1 MSGETI
7 KQLAQSMKVP
17 VDRLLTQLGQA
28 GMSFSDPEQIIS
40 STEKMKLLGF
50 LRRSHGKDAPA
61 EGESASPRQITLKRS
76 TRGELKL
83 STPGGRGAAS
93 GGAKTVNV
101 EVRAK
106 RTYVK
111 RSVIAEEASSDVER
125 EDAVRKLQESQ
136 QQRDHEE
143 NDRLEADR
151 RRQEEAQR
159 AEEAQRQREAEEEQR
174 RQQAEAEAAARAKEH
189 EERQAAIET
198 DTAASQPESAPAAAQ
213 PASAEVAEKQAPA
226 EQAVQRIDHSALG
239 MIVPRIHEP
248 RRREKKVVVVAPPA
262 PAPAPA
268 APVRAVGGPVQL
280 LRPRRLLPLRLAIR
294 RAIPARRTKAPAA
307 SVLRR
312 ANCI

>member
-17 VDRLLTQLGQA
+17 VDRLLTQLSQA

-61 EGESASPRQITLKRS
+61 EGENASPRQITLKRS

-83 STPGGRGAAS
+83 STPGGRGAT

-101 EVRAK
+101 EVRTK

-111 RSVIAEEASSDVER
+111 RSVIAEEAGSDVER

-136 QQRDHEE
+136 AQRDHEE
-143 NDRLEADR
+143 TERLEADR
-151 RRQEEAQR
+151 RRHEEAEQR

-174 RQQAEAEAAARAKEH
+174 RQQAEAEAAARAREQL
-189 EERQAAIET
+189 ERQAAAE
-198 DTAASQPESAPAAAQ
+198 AAAAVSHPEPVSASASVPAAPVA
-213 PASAEVAEKQAPA
+213 AEPAEKPAPVEPA
-226 EQAVQRIDHSALG
+226 PVQRIDHSALG

-248 RRREKKVVVVAPPA
+248 RR
-262 PAPAPA
+262 
-268 APVRAVGGPVQL
+268 
-280 LRPRRLLPLRLAIR
+280 
-294 RAIPARRTKAPAA
+294 
-307 SVLRR
+307 
-312 ANCI
+312 